1 MSVPR
6 QRRSDYIT
14 HTCHIAEVLRTTHYS
29 KEICDK
35 LKTTQTSKN
44 IPFYL
49 IWFYSNEH
57 YFQSRFLHVHLVRA
71 SGATQQLWLLRII
84 SSFFLSSKK
93 LSIVVVRD
101 VRLSVCLSVLQFFGK
116 YICMHLSYSKY
127 ISIYYTMQLLNK

>member
-14 HTCHIAEVLRTTHYS
+14 HTCHIAEVLRTTHHS

-49 IWFYSNEH
+49 IWFYSNKH
-57 YFQSRFLHVHLVRA
+57 YFQSTFLHVHLVRA

-84 SSFFLSSKK
+84 SSFFSFFEKT
-93 LSIVVVRD
+93 IYCCRTR
-101 VRLSVCLSVLQFFGK
+101 RLSVCLSV
-116 YICMHLSYSKY
+116 CPSYNFLANTY
-127 ISIYYTMQLLNK
+127 VCI